1 LARSDSA
8 SGGAETVSVEA
19 AGATRGHR
27 PHRERSTGVKAAGTG
42 RKLRRRYP
50 RSKLRC
56 EAVSHSENLN
66 AIKSLLSESYTRQD
80 TSGVPKRADLTFGNT
95 IKRVKHAVVLYVD
108 MRSSRKI
115 MQDATV
121 FVSAKA
127 HKAFLQSLIY
137 CVENRDGHFR
147 SFNGDGA
154 LAFFTGLNA
163 ASRAVCA
170 AMDFKA
176 YVLKVNDVL
185 AAQGTSLDFGVGIGQ
200 GEVHVVKSGKRGD
213 DQTKQDL
220 IWIGWPVYVA
230 VGLSDLGS
238 SPHNIWISKVV
249 RETIGKE
256 SHLWVVNNRNGESM
270 WTRTTKT
277 LKGLGSREVR
287 YTSYYKTIF

>member
-1 LARSDSA
+1 M
-8 SGGAETVSVEA
+8 
-19 AGATRGHR
+19 
-27 PHRERSTGVKAAGTG
+27 
-42 RKLRRRYP
+42 
-50 RSKLRC
+50 
-56 EAVSHSENLN
+56 SHSENLET
-66 AIKSLLSESYTRQD
+66 IKALLSESYTRQD

-95 IKRVKHAVVLYVD
+95 IKRINHAVVLYVD
-108 MRSSRKI
+108 MRSSRKV

-137 CVENRDGHFR
+137 SVENRDGHFR

-154 LAFFTGLNA
+154 LAFFTGANA
-163 ASRAVCA
+163 ASRAVCS

-176 YVLKVNDVL
+176 YVLQMNDVL
-185 AAQGTSLDFGVGIGQ
+185 AAHNTKLDFGAGLGQ

-238 SPHNIWISKVV
+238 SPNNIWISKVV

-256 SHLWVVNNRNGESM
+256 NHLRVVNNRDGESM
-270 WTRTTKT
+270 WTKTDKT
-277 LKGLGSREVR
+277 LEGLGSREVR
-287 YTSYYKTIF
+287 FTSYYKTIF

>member
-1 LARSDSA
+1 MQQRGQSLSA
-8 SGGAETVSVEA
+8 LHAALSHRVGLPASSLGGILPT
-19 AGATRGHR
+19 
-27 PHRERSTGVKAAGTG
+27 
-42 RKLRRRYP
+42 
-50 RSKLRC
+50 
-56 EAVSHSENLN
+56 VSHSENLKT
-66 AIKSLLSESYTRQD
+66 IKGLLSESYTRQD
-80 TSGVPKRADLTFGNT
+80 TSGVPKLADLTFGNT
-95 IKRVKHAVVLYVD
+95 IKRIKHTVVMYVD
-108 MRSSRKI
+108 MRSSRKV

-154 LAFFTGLNA
+154 LAFFVGANA

-170 AMDFKA
+170 AMEFKA
-176 YVLKVNDVL
+176 YVAEINDVL
-185 AAQGTSLDFGVGIGQ
+185 ATHGTKLDFGVGIGQ

-230 VGLSDLGS
+230 VGLSDFGVG
-238 SPHNIWISKVV
+238 PNNIWISKHV
-249 RETIGKE
+249 RDTIG
-256 SHLWVVNNRNGESM
+256 SQNHLKVVYNSEGNSIWNKA
-270 WTRTTKT
+270 TKT
-277 LKGLGSREVR
+277 LKGLGSRDVR